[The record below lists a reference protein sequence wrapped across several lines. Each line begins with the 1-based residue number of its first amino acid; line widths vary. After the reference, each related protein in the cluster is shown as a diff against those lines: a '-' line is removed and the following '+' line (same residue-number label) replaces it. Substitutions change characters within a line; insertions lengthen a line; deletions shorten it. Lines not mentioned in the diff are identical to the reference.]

1 MNVCS
6 ACFQSVQAFH
16 SYSNLVL
23 ANQQKLQEAL
33 ASAEYLKY
41 HGIANEAPQTIV
53 STGGKAQANVV
64 EIVSGS
70 EDEFQEDYEQH
81 ILDESGLQ
89 LEVETIEEGHDP
101 LSPPLRECT
110 PVRAPVTP
118 VSTAAAAA
126 ASGKSGKAAVED
138 IIFIDCETNDNDSDV
153 EILSEVLVPS
163 ATGTRL
169 TPESNTVRA
178 AAKLQITPDAT
189 KRTGTKAVYI
199 CSTCNETFDKHY
211 DLMIHQ
217 KKHFM
222 KKLCIVD
229 VVELSDS
236 NLSCLKESGPD
247 ALILCKICDISNRA
261 ALKQLLERDI
271 IEALGSIDI
280 LVNSAGI
287 VESEVPDKLIGVN
300 LTGVIN
306 SCLIAL
312 NLMSRAKGGKGGVIV
327 NVASTAGLEPIPF
340 LPTYCASKHGL
351 IGFTRSLGVEPV
363 YSETGVKFIIICP
376 GGTRTRMFENCR
388 SLSIEI
394 EVLQTMFRE
403 FKHPYA
409 PQSPDVVGACIVQAI
424 VEGDNGSTWI
434 CNDGKIE
441 IHSYPPSRFL

>member
-1 MNVCS
+1 MSGTKSVPVGTVIPPPLVPLPSCHERAKQVQTRLLNDIPFPTSYIANCRLCLGTKFGNHSTTIIDEPLATIMRNVFPFPVTNQIGLPMNVCS

-33 ASAEYLKY
+33 ASAQYLQY
-41 HGIANEAPQTIV
+41 HGIANEAPQTTV
-53 STGGKAQANVV
+53 STGGKAPANVV

-101 LSPPLRECT
+101 LSPPLREST

-118 VSTAAAAA
+118 VSTAA

-153 EILSEVLVPS
+153 EIMSEVLVPS

-169 TPESNTVRA
+169 TPESNKVRA

-222 KKLCIVD
+222 KVCPLCKRSFKYSVIREHIIKDHGV
-229 VVELSDS
+229 
-236 NLSCLKESGPD
+236 LKESNGQKK
-247 ALILCKICDISNRA
+247 A
-261 ALKQLLERDI
+261 
-271 IEALGSIDI
+271 
-280 LVNSAGI
+280 
-287 VESEVPDKLIGVN
+287 
-300 LTGVIN
+300 
-306 SCLIAL
+306 
-312 NLMSRAKGGKGGVIV
+312 
-327 NVASTAGLEPIPF
+327 
-340 LPTYCASKHGL
+340 
-351 IGFTRSLGVEPV
+351 FT
-363 YSETGVKFIIICP
+363 
-376 GGTRTRMFENCR
+376 
-388 SLSIEI
+388 
-394 EVLQTMFRE
+394 
-403 FKHPYA
+403 
-409 PQSPDVVGACIVQAI
+409 
-424 VEGDNGSTWI
+424 
-434 CNDGKIE
+434 
-441 IHSYPPSRFL
+441 